1 MQNAI
6 KFLFSAIYFAI
17 FCLFNVSKVSLI
29 LRLFHCTFVT
39 AKVLLTLFLAAKVG
53 GSFHAGRGEF

>member
-6 KFLFSAIYFAI
+6 KFLFSAIHFAI

-29 LRLFHCTFVT
+29 LSFHCTFVT